1 MTTNVIVLSK
11 AGKLIFSRY
20 GSGEDLIAMCGIVQ
34 ALLATASQV
43 AQDGSGGG
51 IKFISCKNL
60 NIAFLSIGYITLLAV
75 ESTERGQQSTEPFL
89 TLLLEHVYSQIVFLL
104 TDQMQQIFQR
114 SPSFD
119 MRTLLGATERV
130 MEGLLL
136 NSAALFA
143 GGVQILPLEP
153 SRKFSYLTSQSSFPF
168 LRSV

>member
-1 MTTNVIVLSK
+1 MITNVIVLSK
-11 AGKLIFSRY
+11 AGKPIFSRY
-20 GSGEDLIAMCGIVQ
+20 GSEEDLIAICGIVQ

-60 NIAFLSIGYITLLAV
+60 NIAFLSVGYITLLAV
-75 ESTERGQQSTEPFL
+75 ESTEQGQQSTEPYL

-119 MRTLLGATERV
+119 MRTLLGATEGV

-143 GGVQILPLEP
+143 GGVEILPLEP
-153 SRKFSYLTSQSSFPF
+153 SRKFSYLT
-168 LRSV
+168 V